1 MSLTILGFIDK
12 HFRVILIKF
21 LRPMRIASMFKVL
34 PSFGSSFADYNFT
47 ASSVLMG
54 SAGYFLKSMRIENMP
69 I

>member
-1 MSLTILGFIDK
+1 
-12 HFRVILIKF
+12 
-21 LRPMRIASMFKVL
+21 MRIASMFKVL